1 MHVTSKTRPFLQS
14 CATPLENLWNKI
26 TLKSMCQ
33 GIFHNLFYHARNKDD
48 IGDIVD
54 QALQEATMIRKETGN
69 EIIQDIFQDG
79 SLQQSTVNMTRQ
91 DNSAS
96 ANTAQDEVT
105 VIGFHKSGTRKRS
118 DISGNCDI
126 KHAPDQGG
134 KFYC

>member
-1 MHVTSKTRPFLQS
+1 MTHPGNTS
-14 CATPLENLWNKI
+14 
-26 TLKSMCQ
+26 
-33 GIFHNLFYHARNKDD
+33 YHARNKDD

-54 QALQEATMIRKETGN
+54 QALQETTMIRKETGH

-79 SLQQSTVNMTRQ
+79 SLQQSTVNMARQ

-96 ANTAQDEVT
+96 VNTAQDEVT
-105 VIGFHKSGTRKRS
+105 IIGFHKSGTRKIP

-134 KFYC
+134 KFYCQNETHLVLMPFDSQMALTRHVLTVHRCP